1 MSGFGAD
8 ESGNGSDQHD
18 DSEQVG
24 TIAEEAFR
32 LFRAVTAGGDSG
44 DEKTSDHVCTAT
56 WCPVCQVVGFVQQN
70 PEALAAVTQSAVA
83 FAKSVRDLVDVAMAP
98 QEEQ

>member
-1 MSGFGAD
+1 MTGLGAD
-8 ESGNGSDQHD
+8 GADHGSDQHD
-18 DSEQVG
+18 NSEEVG

-32 LFRAVTAGGDSG
+32 LFRAVTSGGDSG
-44 DEKTSDHVCTAT
+44 EHASEHVCPTS
-56 WCPVCQVVGFVQQN
+56 WCPVCQVVGFVQHN

-83 FAKSVRDLVDVAMAP
+83 FAKSVRDLVDVALAP